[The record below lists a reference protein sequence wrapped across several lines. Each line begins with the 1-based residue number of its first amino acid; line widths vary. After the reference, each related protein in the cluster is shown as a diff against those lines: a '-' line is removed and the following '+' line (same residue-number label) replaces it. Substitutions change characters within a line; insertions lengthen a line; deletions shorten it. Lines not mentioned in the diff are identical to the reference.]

1 MSSINNP
8 RKNSEGYYDLT
19 AFEAIQ
25 NLEREEEER
34 FHKLLH
40 TLFYLCELAGFEIQE
55 RIVLVDKKTKKIW
68 KR

>member
-1 MSSINNP
+1 MNNINNP
-8 RKNSEGYYDLT
+8 RKNLEGYYDLT

-40 TLFYLCELAGFEIQE
+40 TLFYLCDLAGFEVQE
-55 RIVLVDKKTKKIW
+55 RIVLLDKKTKKVW
-68 KR
+68 K

>member
-1 MSSINNP
+1 MNNINNP

-40 TLFYLCELAGFEIQE
+40 TLFYLCDLAGFEVQE
-55 RIVLVDKKTKKIW
+55 RIVLLDKKTKKVW
-68 KR
+68 K